1 MGAALR
7 PVTRPSAAPCR
18 RKAQQLGPQRFAS
31 VVGRDGG
38 LGGPAADGGQLA
50 LRTIADRASSCA
62 AQFCGDDAAL
72 SNFVANSMLIRS
84 IALALVLAV
93 TGSASRADGLADLK
107 GALPRLVSSQPLKAR
122 VSVQMHSNE
131 GEGKEA
137 TSEQGTAS
145 LAVEDD
151 VQGLRLLYGAELLER
166 LRAED
171 RARERDP
178 QASAPTGSLLRLLGA
193 RDVRS
198 MTSAADALMSR
209 LANASFR
216 QESAT
221 TWNGQPAR
229 LLSFDLVAPPDPKGY
244 VKESNGSLQV
254 WIAADG
260 MPLES
265 QSQLKIKGRAMVVFS
280 FEVQNSTKTVY
291 ARWGDR
297 LVATSL
303 EQQQSGS
310 GGGQKGN
317 SKTNYT
323 LQR

>member
-1 MGAALR
+1 
-7 PVTRPSAAPCR
+7 
-18 RKAQQLGPQRFAS
+18 
-31 VVGRDGG
+31 
-38 LGGPAADGGQLA
+38 
-50 LRTIADRASSCA
+50 
-62 AQFCGDDAAL
+62 
-72 SNFVANSMLIRS
+72 MLIRS